1 MRENELSEVQRERII
16 GAYLSGTKQTVILTQ
31 LGSAIPEKRP
41 GHPKSLTQRDKQT
54 LQRIIRDNWFSPLG
68 DITNRLNFSFD
79 ITLHNNTSRD
89 KRNWRDEWKQ
99 IIWSDESRFA
109 LFESD
114 GRVRVWR
121 SPGEAYNKDCILP
134 TVKFE
139 GGSQDGASYYTS
151 NYSIWWITTHNIP
164 ILDWELINVIQE
176 EWRKISIETVHG
188 LISSLSNRVNAV
200 IKAKGG
206 HTKY

>member
-1 MRENELSEVQRERII
+1 MYISSSTINDTIRRHKK
-16 GAYLSGTKQTVILTQ
+16 T
-31 LGSAIPEKRP
+31 GSAIPEKRP

-79 ITLHNNTSRD
+79 ITLHNNTVRKYLYD
-89 KRNWRDEWKQ
+89 KGLG
-99 IIWSDESRFA
+99 SYVTHESRFA

-139 GGSQDGASYYTS
+139 GGS
-151 NYSIWWITTHNIP
+151 
-164 ILDWELINVIQE
+164 VMF
-176 EWRKISIETVHG
+176 
-188 LISSLSNRVNAV
+188 
-200 IKAKGG
+200 
-206 HTKY
+206 